1 MEILLNPTKQT
12 KVETKIAR
20 NDHPAHVEAGKSIKN
35 AAGKEELIMSTRLP
49 EKALLLKRLKDAGF
63 SVPDFLYVPAENFKT
78 NEFAEL
84 EAFLKNYQ
92 DGFKVIARS
101 AHPDE
106 EYFKGGTFDSIT
118 TYSDISGIK
127 YARKRMVKSSR
138 TAKRLSIQRQQ
149 KFNRAP
155 EIDPEQMG
163 VIVMPFMDGSSV
175 MAKMIGRQWE
185 FGYCRDRQ
193 KKLSNE
199 PFITRT
205 PHDRKLID
213 LSTRIQDLLGFS
225 CEIEYII
232 TYDNDIYIVQA
243 KDISEFDLKEMIESE
258 QHIILLD
265 GIRRIRRRHSYRERP
280 TFVMDN
286 QSFYLEVINQ
296 CEKMVHGWG
305 DQPTVFEDILGV
317 ISDYQQTLESFALQ
331 HWRFA
336 VLGLSIIVP
345 GDLRQVVNHYLEDT
359 PELQKQLSKA
369 LYDHHYF
376 IDRFMAEADT
386 VIARDKVRLN
396 LDSHDAYGV
405 DTVRNPLWSV
415 YWYQKRHAE
424 VCARIRSIGFKT
436 GDTIG
441 IEINPDGKPQ
451 IFKH

>member
-1 MEILLNPTKQT
+1 
-12 KVETKIAR
+12 
-20 NDHPAHVEAGKSIKN
+20 
-35 AAGKEELIMSTRLP
+35 MSTRLP
-49 EKALLLKRLKDAGF
+49 EKALLLRRLKDGGF
-63 SVPDFLYVPAENFKT
+63 SVPNFLYVPAENFKT
-78 NEFAEL
+78 NDFAEL
-84 EAFLKNYQ
+84 EAFLENYR
-92 DGFKVIARS
+92 DSFKIIARS

-138 TAKRLSIQRQQ
+138 TAKGLSIQRQQ
-149 KFNRAP
+149 KFNCAP

-175 MAKMIGRQWE
+175 MAKMIGHQWE

-232 TYDNDIYIVQA
+232 TYDNDIYVVQA

-258 QHIILLD
+258 QHIVLLD
-265 GIRRIRRRHSYRERP
+265 GIRRIRKRHSYRERP

-286 QSFYLEVINQ
+286 QAFYLKVINQ

-345 GDLRQVVNHYLEDT
+345 SDLRQVANHYLEDT

>member
-1 MEILLNPTKQT
+1 
-12 KVETKIAR
+12 
-20 NDHPAHVEAGKSIKN
+20 
-35 AAGKEELIMSTRLP
+35 MSTRLP

-84 EAFLKNYQ
+84 EAFLKNYR

-106 EYFKGGTFDSIT
+106 EYFKGGSFDSIP

-127 YARKRMVKSSR
+127 YARKRMVKSSL
-138 TAKRLSIQRQQ
+138 TAKALSIKRQQ

-163 VIVMPFMDGSSV
+163 LIAMPFIDGSSV

-213 LSTRIQDLLGFS
+213 LSTRIQDFLGFS

-243 KDISEFDLKEMIESE
+243 KDISKFDLKEMIESE
-258 QHIILLD
+258 QHIIVLD
-265 GIRRIRRRHSYRERP
+265 GIRRIRKRHSYRERP

-286 QSFYLEVINQ
+286 QSFYLEVITQ

>member
-1 MEILLNPTKQT
+1 MN
-12 KVETKIAR
+12 
-20 NDHPAHVEAGKSIKN
+20 PAHAEAGKSIKN
-35 AAGKEELIMSTRLP
+35 AASKEKLTMSTRLP
-49 EKALLLKRLKDAGF
+49 EKALLLKRLKDGGF

-78 NEFAEL
+78 NDFAEL
-84 EAFLKNYQ
+84 EAFLENYR
-92 DGFKVIARS
+92 DSFKVIARS

-118 TYSDISGIK
+118 TYSDIGGIK
-127 YARKRMVKSSR
+127 YARKRMVTSSR
-138 TAKRLSIQRQQ
+138 TAKCLSIQRQQ

-193 KKLSNE
+193 QKLSNE

-213 LSTRIQDLLGFS
+213 LSTSIQDLLGFS

-232 TYDNDIYIVQA
+232 TYDNDIYVVQA
-243 KDISEFDLKEMIESE
+243 KDISEFDLKDMIESE

-265 GIRRIRRRHSYRERP
+265 GIRRIRKRHSYRERP

-305 DQPTVFEDILGV
+305 DQPTVFENILGV
-317 ISDYQQTLESFALQ
+317 ISDYQKTLESFALR
-331 HWRFA
+331 HRRFA

-369 LYDHHYF
+369 LYDNHYF
-376 IDRFMAEADT
+376 IDRFLAEADT

>member
-1 MEILLNPTKQT
+1 ML
-12 KVETKIAR
+12 
-20 NDHPAHVEAGKSIKN
+20 S
-35 AAGKEELIMSTRLP
+35 RLP
-49 EKALLLKRLKDAGF
+49 EKAMLLKRLKDSGF
-63 SVPDFLYVPAENFKT
+63 SVPDFLYVPAENFET
-78 NEFAEL
+78 EDFSEL
-84 EAFLKNYQ
+84 EAFLENYR
-92 DGFKVIARS
+92 DSFKVIARS

-118 TYSDISGIK
+118 TYSDIGGIQ
-127 YARKRMVKSSR
+127 YARKRMVKSAR
-138 TAKRLSIQRQQ
+138 TTKYLSIQRQQ
-149 KFNRAP
+149 KFNQAP

-193 KKLSNE
+193 QKLSNE

-205 PHDRKLID
+205 PHDRKLLD
-213 LSTRIQDLLGFS
+213 LSASVQDLLGFS
-225 CEIEYII
+225 CEIEYIV
-232 TYDNDIYIVQA
+232 TYDNDIHVVQA
-243 KDISEFDLKEMIESE
+243 KNISEFDLQEMIEGE
-258 QHIILLD
+258 QHTIVLD
-265 GIRRIRRRHSYRERP
+265 GIRRIRKRHSYRERP
-280 TFVMDN
+280 AFVMDN

-305 DQPTVFEDILGV
+305 DHPTVFEDVLGV
-317 ISDYQQTLESFALQ
+317 ISDYQQALEFFALK
-331 HWRFA
+331 HRRFA
-336 VLGLSIIVP
+336 VLGLSVIVP
-345 GDLRQVVNHYLEDT
+345 GDLRQVANHYLDDT

-369 LYDHHYF
+369 LYDHHYL
-376 IDRFMAEADT
+376 IDRFMSEADT

-424 VCARIRSIGFKT
+424 VTARIRCAGFKT

-451 IFKH
+451 IFRH

>member
-1 MEILLNPTKQT
+1 
-12 KVETKIAR
+12 
-20 NDHPAHVEAGKSIKN
+20 
-35 AAGKEELIMSTRLP
+35 MSTRLP
-49 EKALLLKRLKDAGF
+49 EKALLLKRLKDGGF

-78 NEFAEL
+78 NDFAEL
-84 EAFLKNYQ
+84 EAFLKNYR

-106 EYFKGGTFDSIT
+106 EYFKGGTFDSIP

-127 YARKRMVKSSR
+127 YARKRMVNASR
-138 TAKRLSIQRQQ
+138 TVKGLSIRRQQ
-149 KFNRAP
+149 KFNHAP

-193 KKLSNE
+193 QKLSNE
-199 PFITRT
+199 PFITRI

-213 LSTRIQDLLGFS
+213 LSTGIQDLLGFS

-243 KDISEFDLKEMIESE
+243 KDISGFGLKEMIESE
-258 QHIILLD
+258 QQIILLD
-265 GIRRIRRRHSYRERP
+265 GIRRIRKRHSYRERP
-280 TFVMDN
+280 IFVMDN

-296 CEKMVHGWG
+296 CEKMVHGWE

-331 HWRFA
+331 YWRFA
-336 VLGLSIIVP
+336 VLGLSILVP
-345 GDLRQVVNHYLEDT
+345 GDLRQIVNHYLEDT
-359 PELQKQLSKA
+359 PELQKQLSQA
-369 LYDHHYF
+369 LYDHHYC

-436 GDTIG
+436 GDIIG